1 MTRPRAP
8 RLGLLAASLLLV
20 TGSAVWAPARAG
32 GPTPA
37 VFRVGAATESLTP
50 QQPVYAGGFGA
61 SPPIRSVTGALQVR
75 AMWISNGRHAVAF
88 AVVDAQGAFAAYQGA
103 AAGQVADGLDAVR
116 RAAAAAMSRSGPAMT
131 ADDVV
136 VQATHSHSAPTL
148 EGIWGPTPD
157 AYLAL
162 VRARTVAALARA
174 ARQAQ
179 PAHLEW
185 AAANAPDLDNIATAQ
200 YDSFPGWSQD
210 GQLSVLRA
218 VTPGGATVATY
229 ANVPAHPDIV
239 CGACLRTL
247 TADYF
252 GAVREALDAEV
263 GGVSLVS
270 PATLG
275 REETPVQASS
285 LGQMRFYA
293 DVVRSRIT
301 SALAHPHVVTDPTLG
316 GVGSTAEVPGTNAAL
331 LALVAANH
339 LPDARKDLALAT
351 AGEYPIDRA
360 DVPPY
365 QAGAVVGTP
374 LTALRVGP
382 LAYLSMPGEPFPEV
396 RLNLREAVP
405 GAQLV
410 VALSKAQDDLGYFY
424 PSWVAPFASA
434 LYPTDQ
440 GTFSVS
446 PVAGDVVLQQQLAGA
461 RALGFATRPLA
472 VPAPLPA
479 DYAQA
484 LRPGLQALAAPGES
498 DAGAVTTLE
507 AFYAPAD
514 EAGAP
519 AAGPV
524 TWDLG
529 DGTTA
534 RTTALTFGGPCT
546 TPNVAGYGVTS
557 CPDVPGQLL
566 RHRFRPGTWHVT
578 VRGSDTQGHP
588 VSWRLT
594 VVVHPAG
601 RLHVA
606 RSAGRMAVT
615 ETGGSGRLLAATWT
629 LADGTRVAGTT
640 VPAGPWVE
648 VRAVDSAGGR
658 LVLAHR

>member
-1 MTRPRAP
+1 MTRPRSR
-8 RLGLLAASLLLV
+8 RLGLAGAALALV
-20 TGSAVWAPARAG
+20 AGSGALTPARAG
-32 GPTPA
+32 ATPPA
-37 VFRVGAATESLTP
+37 LFRVGAATESLDP
-50 QQPVYAGGFGA
+50 QQPVWAGGFGA

-75 AMWISNGRHAVAF
+75 ALWISNGRHAVAF
-88 AVVDAQGAFAAYQGA
+88 AVVDAQGAFAAYQSA
-103 AAGQVADGLDAVR
+103 AAGQVAAGLDAVR
-116 RAAAAAMSRSGPAMT
+116 RTAAAAMSRSGPAMT

-162 VRARTVAALARA
+162 VRDRTVAALTRA
-174 ARQAQ
+174 AQQAQ

-185 AAANAPDLDNIATAQ
+185 SAVDAPDLDNVATAQ

-218 VTPGGATVATY
+218 LTPAGATIATY

-263 GGVSLVS
+263 GGVSLVT

-293 DVVRSRIT
+293 DVVRSRVT
-301 SALAHPHVVTDPTLG
+301 TALAHPHVVTDPTLG

-339 LPDARKDLALAT
+339 LPDAQKDLALAT
-351 AGEYPIDRA
+351 AGQYPIDRA

-365 QAGAVVGTP
+365 QAGGVVGTP

-396 RLNLREAVP
+396 RLNLREAIP

-424 PSWVAPFASA
+424 PAWVAPFASA
-434 LYPTDQ
+434 VYPTDQ

-446 PVAGDVVLQQQLAGA
+446 PVAGDVVMQEQLVNA
-461 RALGFATRPLA
+461 RGLGFATRPLA

-484 LRPGLQALAAPGES
+484 LRPGLQALAAPAES
-498 DAGAVTTLE
+498 DAGSVTTLE

-519 AAGPV
+519 SAGPV

-534 RTTALTFGGPCT
+534 RTTALAFGGPCT

-588 VSWRLT
+588 VAWQLT

-606 RSAGRMAVT
+606 RSGGRMAVT

-629 LADGTRVAGTT
+629 LSDGSRVTGTS
-640 VPAGPWVE
+640 VPARPWSRV
-648 VRAVDSAGGR
+648 VAVDSAGGR
-658 LVLAHR
+658 LVLSRS